1 MGLELVLPTIA
12 FLLIFASIDLI
23 VGIGND
29 AANFMNAAIGSR
41 AAPRYVIMI
50 VASLGI
56 FAGVTFSSGMME
68 IARKG
73 VFHPEFFTMPELLIL
88 FVAVIIA
95 DIILLDLFITFGL
108 PTSTTV
114 SIVFELLGSA
124 VAVSIWKIKKQ
135 NGDLALLGQYIN
147 TNKAITMIL
156 GILLS
161 ILIAF
166 VAGSIIQFITRM
178 IFTFNYRTRI
188 KRYGAIWGGIALSF
202 IAYFILIRG
211 ARGSV
216 FVTEERLA
224 WIESNTMTI
233 LFFMALISGFIL
245 QCLLFFKIN
254 VFKPIILVGTFA
266 IAMSF
271 AANDLVNFIGVPLA
285 GYHALKIAR
294 DLPNPMTATMEQLGG
309 AFQTEWY
316 LLVGSGAIMV
326 ATLWFSRKAR
336 ALSRTE
342 LGLSSQSERFEH
354 SESTFLAR
362 TIVRMAI
369 SFIDTLRFILPDSL
383 LNKVARRLDTTAVE
397 ANGTLTRQHS
407 FDLVRAS
414 VNLMVSSVIIFYAT
428 SNKLPLSTTYVT
440 FMVAMGSSFADRAWG
455 RASAVYRVT
464 GVLTVIGG
472 WFLTAL
478 LASSFAFAFA
488 STLFNFKLFG
498 LAQLLLLAALVL
510 WKNHRH
516 HVKKESSFE
525 ENQIFNLGTINSADA
540 VIPTIFHQM
549 SYLHQEIRLSLNNTL
564 AALFKQQEIALNEE
578 RRNVRKIQ
586 AWVNVISAN
595 VFEALRL
602 LQKENALYSYEY
614 SQTVRCLQKMT
625 DGYRDIVAR
634 GHKHVSNQHEGF
646 TNIQIENLNKV
657 KNQVDQILESVI
669 SAFSSKRKVSPDNLV
684 QKYSELQKLAKSL
697 NELEV
702 QRIWSGQSKT
712 QQSILFF
719 AILGNFLMI
728 TKQILRLLKIFN
740 TFFEPEPPR
749 DVPDLE

>member
-1 MGLELVLPTIA
+1 MGLELVLPIIA
-12 FLLIFASIDLI
+12 FLLIFASVDLI

-29 AANFMNAAIGSR
+29 AANFMNAAVGSR
-41 AAPRYVIMI
+41 AAPRYVVMT

-73 VFHPEFFTMPELLIL
+73 VFHPEFFTLPELLVL
-88 FVAVIIA
+88 FAAVMIA

-135 NGDLALLGQYIN
+135 NGDFALLGQYIN

-166 VAGSIIQFITRM
+166 VAGTIIQFMTRM
-178 IFTFNYRTRI
+178 IFTFDYRARM

-211 ARGSV
+211 ARGAV
-216 FVTEERLA
+216 FVTQERLA

-233 LFFMALISGFIL
+233 LFFMAVASGFIL
-245 QCLLFFKIN
+245 QCLLFFKVN

-285 GYHALKIAR
+285 GFHALKIAR
-294 DLPNPMTATMEQLGG
+294 SLPNPMTATMELLGNP
-309 AFQTEWY
+309 FQTEWY
-316 LLVGSGAIMV
+316 LLIGAGAIMV
-326 ATLWFSRKAR
+326 VTLWFSSKAR

-354 SESTFLAR
+354 AESTFLAR
-362 TIVRMAI
+362 TIVRMSI
-369 SFIDTLRFILPDSL
+369 SFIDTIKFILPDSL
-383 LNKVARRLDTTAVE
+383 LQKAARRLDTTEVE

-414 VNLMVSSVIIFYAT
+414 VNLMVSSVIISYAT

-472 WFLTAL
+472 WFMTAL

-488 STLFNFKLFG
+488 STLFNFKFFG

-525 ENQIFNLGTINSADA
+525 ENQIFNLGTVSSADA
-540 VIPTIFHQM
+540 VVPTIFHQM
-549 SYLHQEIRLSLNNTL
+549 SYLHQEIRLSLDSTL

-578 RRNVRKIQ
+578 RRNVKKIQ
-586 AWVNVISAN
+586 SWVNIISAN

-614 SQTVRCLQKMT
+614 SQTVRCLQKLS
-625 DGYRDIVAR
+625 DGHRDIVAR
-634 GHKHVSNQHEGF
+634 AHKHVSNQHEGF
-646 TNIQIENLNKV
+646 TAVQIEDLNKV
-657 KNQVDQILESVI
+657 KNQVDQVFESAI
-669 SAFSSKRKVSPDNLV
+669 AAFSSKRKVDSDKLLH
-684 QKYSELQKLAKSL
+684 KYSELQKLAKTL
-697 NELEV
+697 NGLEV
-702 QRIWSGQSKT
+702 ERIWSGQSKT
-712 QQSILFF
+712 QLSILFF
-719 AILGNFLMI
+719 AVLGNFLMV

-740 TFFEPEPPR
+740 TFFEPTPPR

>member
-1 MGLELVLPTIA
+1 MSLELFYPTVA
-12 FLLIFASIDLI
+12 FLMIFASIDLI

-41 AAPRYVIMI
+41 AAPRYVVMT

-73 VFHPEFFTMPELLIL
+73 VFHPEFFTMPELLVL
-88 FVAVIIA
+88 FVAVMIS
-95 DIILLDLFITFGL
+95 DIILLDLFNTFGL

-114 SIVFELLGSA
+114 SIVFELLGST

-135 NGDLALLGQYIN
+135 NGDFALLGQYIN
-147 TNKAITMIL
+147 TNKAITMVL

-166 VAGSIIQFITRM
+166 IAGSIIQFITRM
-178 IFTFNYRTRI
+178 IFTFDYRIRM

-202 IAYFILIRG
+202 ISYFILIRG
-211 ARGSV
+211 TRGSV
-216 FVTEERLA
+216 FVTPERLA

-233 LFFMALISGFIL
+233 LFFMALASGFIL
-245 QCLLFFKIN
+245 QCLIFFKVN
-254 VFKPIILVGTFA
+254 VFKPVILVGTFA

-285 GYHALKIAR
+285 GFHSLKIAKS
-294 DLPNPMTATMEQLGG
+294 LPNPMTATMEQLG
-309 AFQTEWY
+309 APFQTEWY
-316 LLVGSGAIMV
+316 LLIGAGAIMV
-326 ATLWFSRKAR
+326 ATLWFSSKAR

-354 SESTFLAR
+354 AESTLLAR
-362 TIVRMAI
+362 TIVRMSI
-369 SFIDTLRFILPDSL
+369 SFIDTIKFILPDSL
-383 LNKVARRLDTTAVE
+383 LQKVDRRLDTTVVGD
-397 ANGTLTRQHS
+397 GTLTRQHS

-414 VNLMVSSVIIFYAT
+414 VNLMVSSVIISYAT
-428 SNKLPLSTTYVT
+428 SNKLPLSTTYVM

-488 STLFNFKLFG
+488 STLFNFKFFG
-498 LAQLLLLAALVL
+498 LAQLLLLAGLIL

-525 ENQIFNLGTINSADA
+525 ENQIFNLGTINSAEA
-540 VIPTIFHQM
+540 VVPTIFHQM
-549 SYLHQEIRLSLNNTL
+549 SYLHQEVRLSLNSAL
-564 AALFKQQEIALNEE
+564 AALFRQQEIALNEE

-586 AWVNVISAN
+586 SWVNVISAN

-614 SQTVRCLQKMT
+614 SQTVRCLQKLS
-625 DGYRDIVAR
+625 DGHRDIVAR
-634 GHKHVSNQHEGF
+634 AHKHVSNQHEGF
-646 TNIQIENLNKV
+646 TPVQIEDLNKV
-657 KNQVDQILESVI
+657 KNQVDQIFESVI
-669 SAFSSKRKVSPDNLV
+669 TAFSSKRKVSPDKLIH
-684 QKYSELQKLAKSL
+684 KYSELQKLAKTL
-697 NELEV
+697 NEFEV
-702 QRIWSGQSKT
+702 ERIWSGQSKT
-712 QQSILFF
+712 QLNILFF
-719 AILGNFLMI
+719 AILGNYLMI

-740 TFFEPEPPR
+740 TFFEPKPPR
-749 DVPDLE
+749 YAPDVE